1 MFDRCR
7 QYTRVALR
15 LVLLAGLL
23 APSGRAQDTVARKRP
38 NSSAASQDATQSNFR
53 VNSNVVLIHASVTD
67 SRGRFITG
75 LQREDFRIFEN
86 KIEQR
91 LRYFSA
97 EETPV
102 SIGLVLDFSRSMS
115 SYFGQLQEAVAQFL
129 KTTNPEDEFCL
140 VEFRDRAELTMGFTN
155 APEEIQNRVALAQP
169 SGNTALLDAVY
180 LALHQMKR
188 AHNTRRAL
196 LIVSDGGDN
205 HSRYTAREVEN
216 LSRESDVETYTIGIG
231 DFGSPGAA
239 FEASA
244 FEASGGRLLNEISEE
259 GGGRYYGI
267 DHARDLPAIA
277 EKIGRELRH
286 QYLLGYTSTD
296 QGRDGRYR
304 RVEVKVLRAPGQP
317 KLSAYWRHGYYAPA
331 D

>member
-1 MFDRCR
+1 MLNRCS
-7 QYTRVALR
+7 QYTRVTLP

-23 APSGRAQDTVARKRP
+23 APAGRAQDAVARKRP
-38 NSSAASQDATQSNFR
+38 SSPAANQDATQSNFR
-53 VNSNVVLIHASVTD
+53 VDSNVVLIHASVTD
-67 SRGRFITG
+67 PHGRFITG
-75 LQREDFRIFEN
+75 LQREDFRVFEN

-102 SIGLVLDFSRSMS
+102 SIGLVLDFSHSMS
-115 SYFGQLQEAVAQFL
+115 SYFGRLREAVAQFL
-129 KTTNPEDEFCL
+129 ETANPEDEFCL
-140 VEFRDRAELTMGFTN
+140 VEFRDRAELTVGFTT
-155 APEEIQNRVALAQP
+155 APAEIQNRVALARP
-169 SGNTALLDAVY
+169 SGKTALLDAVY
-180 LALHQMKR
+180 LALRQMKK
-188 AHNTRRAL
+188 AHNARRVL

-216 LSRESDVETYTIGIG
+216 LARESDVETYTIGVG
-231 DFGSPGAA
+231 DWDSPGAA

-244 FEASGGRLLNEISEE
+244 FEAAGGRLLDEISEE

-267 DHARDLPAIA
+267 DRARNLPAIA

-317 KLSAYWRHGYYAPA
+317 KLSASWRRGYYAPA